1 MNSKDQ
7 MSVLMELEDKGW
19 FNHSKMARTENGGV
33 FYLMNDL
40 IYRGELMNTESARL
54 AYLQKAEMRNTNWFK
69 ELFRPTIQSN
79 NSVSISSGTD
89 RSRYYV
95 SMSFL
100 DDPGWSV
107 SDKVRRYTANVNA
120 SYDISKWLTLGV
132 SLNGS
137 VRNQRAP
144 GTLDRTADPVSGE
157 YSRDFDINP
166 FSYALNTSRTM
177 SPDKTYIMN
186 YAPFNILNEAKNNYI
201 DLDMADMKYQ
211 MELTYKPVKGLD
223 LSAIGAFRYVKSTQ
237 EHKITGNSNLA
248 MAYRAAGDATIREKN
263 KFLYRDP
270 DNPDAVPEVVMPKG
284 GFYNTTNNILKSYY
298 FRASGNYNRLIANEH
313 PFNIMVGSEVKSADR
328 QSGFNNGY
336 GFQWDRGGTPFVDYR
351 IIQQL
356 LLGGDNYYGLSQYY
370 DRFVAFFATGSFSY
384 KGRYTFNLTG
394 RMDGSNRLGR
404 SRDARWLP
412 TWNVSGSWNML
423 EEEFMKHQDVVS
435 TLSLRATYGLTAT
448 MGPADNALAVF
459 RNSTTYRGDD
469 GYKESQI
476 YIESLQ
482 NKDLTWEKQYEFNFG
497 FDFGVLRNRISLSTD
512 IYSRRGFDLIGLIR
526 TSGMGGQ
533 KWKYANY
540 ADMKSWGVEFTLN
553 TKNIQRKDFSWTSN
567 LTFAYNHNEI
577 TNLESTSSIFD
588 LIVAEGA
595 PLEGYPVRGLFSL
608 QYKGLNGQGIPQFI
622 NEKGELTST
631 GINFQST
638 DPAYLKYEGSVDPT
652 VTGGFDNQFKYKAW
666 TLGLY
671 FTFQAGNK
679 LRLDP
684 DFSASYGDYS
694 AMPKD
699 LKNRWMKPGDEHYT
713 NVPAIPSSYQYA
725 NIENLDI
732 AYNAYNYSDIR
743 VANGGFLRL
752 KELTLSYD
760 FNGEWMKAIGMNR
773 LQLRLVASNLWLIY
787 ADKKL
792 NGQDPEFFQSGGVS
806 MPLPRQLTLSIRTSF

>member
-1 MNSKDQ
+1 
-7 MSVLMELEDKGW
+7 
-19 FNHSKMARTENGGV
+19 
-33 FYLMNDL
+33 
-40 IYRGELMNTESARL
+40 
-54 AYLQKAEMRNTNWFK
+54 
-69 ELFRPTIQSN
+69 
-79 NSVSISSGTD
+79 
-89 RSRYYV
+89 
-95 SMSFL
+95 
-100 DDPGWSV
+100 
-107 SDKVRRYTANVNA
+107 
-120 SYDISKWLTLGV
+120 
-132 SLNGS
+132 
-137 VRNQRAP
+137 
-144 GTLDRTADPVSGE
+144 
-157 YSRDFDINP
+157 
-166 FSYALNTSRTM
+166 
-177 SPDKTYIMN
+177 
-186 YAPFNILNEAKNNYI
+186 
-201 DLDMADMKYQ
+201 
-211 MELTYKPVKGLD
+211 
-223 LSAIGAFRYVKSTQ
+223 
-237 EHKITGNSNLA
+237 
-248 MAYRAAGDATIREKN
+248 
-263 KFLYRDP
+263 
-270 DNPDAVPEVVMPKG
+270 MP
-284 GFYNTTNNILKSYY
+284 
-298 FRASGNYNRLIANEH
+298 H
-313 PFNIMVGSEVKSADR
+313 
-328 QSGFNNGY
+328 
-336 GFQWDRGGTPFVDYR
+336 
-351 IIQQL
+351 
-356 LLGGDNYYGLSQYY
+356 
-370 DRFVAFFATGSFSY
+370 
-384 KGRYTFNLTG
+384 
-394 RMDGSNRLGR
+394 
-404 SRDARWLP
+404 
-412 TWNVSGSWNML
+412 
-423 EEEFMKHQDVVS
+423 
-435 TLSLRATYGLTAT
+435 
-448 MGPADNALAVF
+448 
-459 RNSTTYRGDD
+459 NSTTYRGDD

-588 LIVAEGA
+588 LMVAEGA

-638 DPAYLKYEGSVDPT
+638 DHAYLKYEGSVDPT

-760 FNGEWMKAIGMNR
+760 FNGEWMKTIGMNR